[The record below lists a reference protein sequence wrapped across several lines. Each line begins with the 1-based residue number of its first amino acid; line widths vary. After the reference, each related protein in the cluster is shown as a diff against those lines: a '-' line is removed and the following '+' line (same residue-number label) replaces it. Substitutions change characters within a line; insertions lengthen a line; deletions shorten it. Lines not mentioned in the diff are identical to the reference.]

1 METFEVEADDNSY
14 KKGGFWRIFQ
24 KKLTKEQHIIRS
36 LKPEFKNCKFTEV
49 NSELVQQKLLEL
61 EYLDVF
67 DKKYRIGLVYSKPN
81 QNHETEMFCNSIF
94 ISFLFSS
101 PFFFRSLLLSISFF
115 FFPFI
120 PSPDRA
126 FPAKN
131 LKIMMNSGG

>member
-94 ISFLFSS
+94 ISFLFPLPSS
-101 PFFFRSLLLSISFF
+101 FVLFSSLFHFFFSPLFLLPTVL
-115 FFPFI
+115 FPQRI
-120 PSPDRA
+120 
-126 FPAKN
+126 
-131 LKIMMNSGG
+131 